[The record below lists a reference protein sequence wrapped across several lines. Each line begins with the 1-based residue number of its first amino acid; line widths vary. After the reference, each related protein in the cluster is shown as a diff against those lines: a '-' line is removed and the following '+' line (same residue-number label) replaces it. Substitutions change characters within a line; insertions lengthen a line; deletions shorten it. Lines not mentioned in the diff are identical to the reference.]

1 MGDRGLDGYV
11 TEFKAFLETQTGKE
25 ISAERDIN
33 QRFFQKDLRGRLDD
47 FTTSTL
53 EEVLAHLWSMAVW
66 GNKSYYAG
74 HIVEMNSGGLPTVVR
89 YLRELYASRDPV
101 ETYAAVVGSFHGMGP
116 SSISE
121 ALSYLHPDQFIPW
134 NKQTRIALHKLGV
147 LPKLQKTYSLTPT
160 QYRAFIGECE
170 VLVGTLAK
178 AGLPGDYYILDFCF
192 YWLAQVAGEAVG
204 VIPPIVAG
212 WSHDEVKEAINT
224 IGITLGF
231 TSQEEVS
238 VGKGARVDCVWTA
251 RIGNLGEVKLVFEVQ
266 KSGSIDSLV
275 LNLQKAAAD
284 PSVQR
289 IVAVS
294 DGPQIERIRHEVE
307 GLKYAF
313 GDKLVFWE
321 VSDVQGVLGHL
332 RSAFEILRR
341 TGIYSN

>member
-1 MGDRGLDGYV
+1 MGDRGLDSYV
-11 TEFKAFLETQTGKE
+11 TKFKAFLETPKGKE

-33 QRFFQKDLRGRLDD
+33 QRFFQKDLKGKLDD

-53 EEVLAHLWSMAVW
+53 EEVLSHLWSMAVW

-74 HIVEMNSGGLPTVVR
+74 RIVEMNSGGLPTVVR

-101 ETYAAVVGSFHGMGP
+101 ETYAALVGSFHGMGP

-147 LPKLQKTYSLTPT
+147 LPELQKTYSLTPT

-192 YWLAQVAGEAVG
+192 YWLAQVAEEAID
-204 VIPPIVAG
+204 VILPIVAA
-212 WSHDEVKEAINT
+212 WNHVEVKDAINN

-238 VGKGARVDCVWTA
+238 VGIGARVDCVWTA

-284 PSVQR
+284 PSVQK

-294 DGPQIERIRHEVE
+294 DGPQLERIRHEVE
-307 GLKYAF
+307 GLKYAL
-313 GDKLVFWE
+313 GDKLVFWD
-321 VSDVQGVLGHL
+321 VNDVQGVLEHL

-341 TGIYSN
+341 TGIYGN